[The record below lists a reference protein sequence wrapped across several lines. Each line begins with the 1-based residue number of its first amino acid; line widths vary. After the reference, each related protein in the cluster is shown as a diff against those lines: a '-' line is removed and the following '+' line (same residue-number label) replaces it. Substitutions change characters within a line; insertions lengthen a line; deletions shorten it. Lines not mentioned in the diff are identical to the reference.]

1 MQYAASSPTDYLAQL
16 DDDWRKVTLMAL
28 RSLILDHAPDWEEGM
43 AYKMLG
49 YRDAGDVVMCLNAQK
64 QYVSLYVGNAA
75 KIDHDGSL
83 LADLDT
89 GKGCIRFKRS
99 VAVADTAIEQFIE
112 RAVAIRRDGAEFGC

>member
-1 MQYAASSPTDYLAQL
+1 MQSDASSPAQYLEQL
-16 DDDWRKVTLMAL
+16 DDDWRKATLVSL
-28 RSLILDHAPDWEEGM
+28 RSLILEHAPDWEEGM

-49 YRDAGDVVMCLNAQK
+49 YRDAGEVVMCLNAQK

-83 LADLDT
+83 LAGLDI

-99 VAVADTAIEQFIE
+99 VAVADTGIEQFIQ
-112 RAVAIRRDGAEFGC
+112 RAVAMRRDGAEFGC